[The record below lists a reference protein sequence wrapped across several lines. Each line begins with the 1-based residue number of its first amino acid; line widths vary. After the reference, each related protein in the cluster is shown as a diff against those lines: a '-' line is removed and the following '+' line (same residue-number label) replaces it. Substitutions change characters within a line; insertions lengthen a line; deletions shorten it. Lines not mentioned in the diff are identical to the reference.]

1 MPWTHVKNNRFTM
14 RFFSF
19 LKHKYFWINILV
31 FIAMFAIAGIVV
43 LFSLKIITKW
53 GKSSIIPNI
62 VNMNFD
68 KAIDKIEEANLSY
81 EIKDTVYR
89 KDIAEGTIVEVQPAA
104 GLEIKEGRT
113 IYLVVSSKR
122 PPMVEMPN
130 LVGRSSLRFATIELE
145 SRGLVLGNLSYVPSA
160 EKDAVLSQKI
170 GNTEIKAGTM
180 LPKGTIINLTLGDG
194 LTGIAITPPF
204 LIGKTR
210 SQVEAILNGMGIT
223 ANYYYDKNLTD
234 TASAIVYNQYPS
246 AINEEKINLGEPMD
260 VFFAKSIPQNILK
273 DSALKARLD
282 KENSTQ

>member
-1 MPWTHVKNNRFTM
+1 MPWIHVKNNRTTM

-31 FIAMFAIAGIVV
+31 FIAMIAIAGIII

-53 GKSSIIPNI
+53 GKSSVIPNV
-62 VNMNFD
+62 VNLNFE
-68 KAIDKIEEANLSY
+68 KAIDKIEDANLSY

-89 KDIAEGTIVEVQPAA
+89 KELAEGTIIEVQPAA

-113 IYLVVSSKR
+113 VYLVVSSKR
-122 PPMVEMPN
+122 PPMIEMPN

-170 GNTEIKAGTM
+170 GSTEIKAGTM
-180 LPKGTIINLTLGDG
+180 LPKGTTINLTLGDG

-210 SQVEAILNGMGIT
+210 AEVESIIAGMGIT

-234 TASAIVYNQYPS
+234 SASAIVYNQYPS
-246 AINEEKINLGEPMD
+246 AVQDEKINLGEPMD
-260 VFFAKSIPQNILK
+260 VFFGKSIPQNILK

-282 KENSTQ
+282 RENSK